1 MHKKFILSL
10 ITIFISLFLSSCSS
24 TDSTI
29 KMYDDKFWTNE
40 SEIRIGLDTINFST
54 NEGDKTTYIKVSD
67 QMDDRQKKTISKVQ
81 DQLKSY
87 FLKVYGVDISEKLK
101 IQKIKFFRDKYTID
115 DSWTSGY
122 VLPKEPN
129 VIYLNVLLLT
139 NKSSKLE
146 SSYIHEAMHTL
157 GIHSAEDITF
167 IDEGF
172 AESESEDFAKYYNIN
187 YSSTKSFYNCK
198 ALAKQMKIANPNL
211 IKNYISNNE
220 FSIMEEINER
230 LSNVKMPSIKIS
242 KPGESLET
250 YLKAFASPESYST
263 NNYSIWLSFQSQEI
277 VANYCKQF
285 KLDNSQIQEVRK
297 NYIFENYEVV
307 KVIKDK
313 EGYNLK

>member
-1 MHKKFILSL
+1 MHKKLILSL

-24 TDSTI
+24 NDSNI

-40 SEIRIGLDTINFST
+40 SEIRIGLNTINST
-54 NEGDKTTYIKVSD
+54 TNDGNNTTYIEVSD
-67 QMDDRQKKTISKVQ
+67 QMDDRQKKTISKIQ

-87 FLKVYGVDISEKLK
+87 FSKVYGIDISGK
-101 IQKIKFFRDKYTID
+101 IKNQKIKFFKDKYTID
-115 DSWTSGY
+115 NSWTSGY
-122 VLPKEPN
+122 VLSKEPN
-129 VIYLNVLLLT
+129 VIYLNVLLLSS
-139 NKSSKLE
+139 KSSKFE
-146 SSYIHEAMHTL
+146 SSYIHETMHTL
-157 GIHSAEDITF
+157 GIYSSDGITF

-187 YSSTKSFYNCK
+187 YTSTKSFYNCK
-198 ALAKQMKIANPNL
+198 ALAKQMKIANSDL

-220 FSIMEEINER
+220 FSIIEDINER
-230 LSNVKMPSIKIS
+230 LTNIKMSFIKIK

-285 KLDNSQIQEVRK
+285 KLNKTQIQEIRN
-297 NYIFENYEVV
+297 NYVFENYEVV
-307 KVIKDK
+307 KVIEDK
-313 EGYNLK
+313 KGYHFK